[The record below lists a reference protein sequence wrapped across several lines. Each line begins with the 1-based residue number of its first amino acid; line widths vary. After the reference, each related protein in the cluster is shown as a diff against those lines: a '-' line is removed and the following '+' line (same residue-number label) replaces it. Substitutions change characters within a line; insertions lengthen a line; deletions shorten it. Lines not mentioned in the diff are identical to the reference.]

1 MALVPYNRMIR
12 AYRETGKYVIR
23 VENEQALGT
32 YATKERA
39 LQVLDEI
46 ERHVVGKLFLPNPLT
61 EDYKP
66 ANNSYIYMSGEFR
79 QPIEYLPKVYQM
91 PEE

>member
-1 MALVPYNRMIR
+1 MIR

-39 LQVLDEI
+39 MEVLDEI
-46 ERHVVGKLFLPNPLT
+46 EQHAGGKVYVT
-61 EDYKP
+61 EH
-66 ANNSYIYMSGEFR
+66 G
-79 QPIEYLPKVYQM
+79 IERMPKVYQM